1 MKNNKRGFT
10 LLEIVISS
18 IILAITSVGLA
29 GICISGKKYIAHAR
43 ARMAGGELGELFL
56 NPLQSYV
63 SQGERSILAFD
74 GWDDVN
80 NALRVTGGTLRYCDS
95 VVTHTQQPFCPPQ
108 ADRTLAGIEYSA
120 TYQITAHPSTDKIR
134 KVVTTINWIEP

>member
-1 MKNNKRGFT
+1 MKNRKRGVT

-29 GICISGKKYIAHAR
+29 GICIAGKRYIAHAR

-63 SQGERSILAFD
+63 AQGERSSGAND
-74 GWDDVN
+74 GWDAAN
-80 NALRVTGGTLRYCDS
+80 NALRITPGVSKRYCGS
-95 VVTHTQQPFCPPQ
+95 IGLQQPFCPSQ

-120 TYQITAHPSTDKIR
+120 TYRITAHPDTDKIR
-134 KVVTTINWIEP
+134 KVVTTITWVEP